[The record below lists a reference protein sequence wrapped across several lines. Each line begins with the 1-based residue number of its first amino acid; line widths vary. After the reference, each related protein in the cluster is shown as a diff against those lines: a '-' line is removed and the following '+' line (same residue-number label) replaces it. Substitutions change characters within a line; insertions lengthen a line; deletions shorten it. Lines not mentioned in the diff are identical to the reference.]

1 LTDSVR
7 DRSATL
13 SPVPEPR
20 ERPFWGLVD
29 AFAGWVFAFI
39 ASSFVAAAV
48 LSTGTWDLTTPPGT
62 GGHVGALAARE
73 AADLPLTSRMPLTIQ
88 TLLTVPLWIGL
99 IGVPLLVSRW
109 KGLGPVA
116 DFGLRTKFTD
126 VPLGILIGVVS
137 QLGGVW
143 LIYQVL
149 SPWIDPD
156 EVDDAARELTD
167 MVGGGMSLVVLV
179 LLVGVG
185 APIAEEIFFR
195 GLLYRALDRRLGRI
209 VAVLGSAVLFGLTHF
224 QLIQLPALVAFG
236 VVLALLVHFTDRLG
250 PAIWAHVG
258 FNLTTLVVLLGF
270 A

>member
-1 LTDSVR
+1 VS
-7 DRSATL
+7 
-13 SPVPEPR
+13 EPR

-29 AFAGWVFAFI
+29 AFAGWVFAFVL
-39 ASSFVAAAV
+39 SSLVAAAV
-48 LSTGTWDLTTPPGT
+48 LTSGTWDLTTPPGT
-62 GGHVGALAARE
+62 GGHIGALAARD
-73 AADLPLTSRMPLTIQ
+73 AAAVPLTSRMPLTIQ
-88 TLLTVPLWIGL
+88 TLLTAPLWAGL
-99 IGVPLLVSRW
+99 IGVPLVVSKW

-116 DFGLRTKFTD
+116 DFGLRMKATD
-126 VPLGILIGVVS
+126 IPFGIAVGVVS

-143 LIYQVL
+143 LIYRLL

-167 MVGGGMSLVVLV
+167 MVGGGWSLLVLV

-195 GLLYRALDRRLGRI
+195 GLLFRALGRRLGPI
-209 VAVLGSAVLFGLTHF
+209 VAILGSAILFGLTHF

-236 VVLALLVHFTDRLG
+236 VVLALLVQFTDRLG

-270 A
+270 G